1 MSLENTLVGLSPAR
15 QSKAAPARR
24 RTTPAHAP
32 TLPLTV
38 GTRASPL
45 ALTQT
50 RNFLA
55 MLSNACP
62 ALRGMDVFREQVM
75 STTGDAIQHCR
86 LAEIGGK
93 GLFAKEIHEALLDR
107 RIDLAVHSMKDLE
120 TALPPGIVLA
130 CVLPR
135 EDPRDVLIL
144 SDDAACGTS
153 ADPFAALRDGA
164 LIGTSSV
171 RRQAQLLHV
180 RPDLRITLMRG
191 NVQSRLDKVAS
202 GRCDASLLAL
212 AGLKRLGLE
221 AEASVILPV
230 EAMLPSAAQGIVA
243 ITAREDDVVLRQL
256 MLACDDR
263 DSRIAADAE
272 RAMLRVLDGSCRS
285 PIGALTTR
293 LASGRFRLTGLV
305 ARQDG
310 SFLLRDSIEAADADA
325 SDAGEA
331 LGRSLRSRA
340 PADIFC

>member
-1 MSLENTLVGLSPAR
+1 MSLESPLAVQR
-15 QSKAAPARR
+15 QKALPARR
-24 RTTPAHAP
+24 RPVTPHAP
-32 TLPLTV
+32 TLPLKV

-50 RNFLA
+50 RGFLA

-75 STTGDAIQHCR
+75 STTGDAVQHCR

-93 GLFAKEIHEALLDR
+93 GLFAKEIHEALLDG

-120 TALPPGIVLA
+120 TNLPPGIVLA

-135 EDPRDVLIL
+135 EDPRDALIL
-144 SDDAACGTS
+144 SDAAACAS
-153 ADPFAALRDGA
+153 AADPLSALPHGA

-171 RRQAQLLHV
+171 RRQAQLLHA

-221 AEASVILPV
+221 NEASIVLPIDV
-230 EAMLPSAAQGIVA
+230 MLPSAAQGIVA
-243 ITAREDDVVLRQL
+243 ITARADDIVLRNL

-285 PIGALTTR
+285 PIGAVTTR
-293 LASGRFRLTGLV
+293 TAPGRIRLTGLV
-305 ARQDG
+305 AREDG
-310 SFLLRDSIEAADADA
+310 SFLLRDSIEAADAEA
-325 SDAGEA
+325 RAAGEA
-331 LGRSLRSRA
+331 LGRSLKLRA
-340 PADIFC
+340 PSDIFL

>member
-1 MSLENTLVGLSPAR
+1 MSSDSMLVAQPR
-15 QSKAAPARR
+15 QDAPAGR
-24 RTTPAHAP
+24 RTVPEHAP
-32 TLPLTV
+32 TLPLKV

-50 RNFLA
+50 RGFLA

-75 STTGDAIQHCR
+75 STTGDAVQHCR

-120 TALPPGIVLA
+120 TTLPPGIVLA

-144 SDDAACGTS
+144 SDAGACPDLD
-153 ADPFAALRDGA
+153 DPLAILPHGA

-171 RRQAQLLHV
+171 RRQAQLLHA

-221 AEASVILPV
+221 GEASAILPIEV
-230 EAMLPSAAQGIVA
+230 MLPSAAQGIVA
-243 ITAREDDVVLRQL
+243 ITAREDDTMLRSL
-256 MLACDDR
+256 ILACDDR
-263 DSRIAADAE
+263 DSRVAADAE

-285 PIGALTTR
+285 PIGAVTVRT
-293 LASGRFRLTGLV
+293 APGSIRLTGLV
-305 ARQDG
+305 AREDG
-310 SFLLRDSIEAADADA
+310 SFLLRDSIEAADT
-325 SDAGEA
+325 DAGAAGAA
-331 LGRSLRSRA
+331 LGRSLKQRA
-340 PADIFC
+340 PSEIFQ

>member
-1 MSLENTLVGLSPAR
+1 MSLETMLAADVASPR
-15 QSKAAPARR
+15 KITPPRR
-24 RTTPAHAP
+24 RTAPAHAP
-32 TLPLTV
+32 ALPLKV

-50 RNFLA
+50 RGFLA
-55 MLSNACP
+55 MLSHACP

-75 STTGDAIQHCR
+75 NTTGDAVQHCR

-120 TALPPGIVLA
+120 TTLPPGIVLA

-144 SDDAACGTS
+144 SDEAACAND
-153 ADPFAALRDGA
+153 ADPLSVLPLGA

-171 RRQAQLLHV
+171 RRQAQLLHA

-191 NVQSRLDKVAS
+191 NVQSRLDKVAN
-202 GRCDASLLAL
+202 GHCDASLLAL

-221 AEASVILPV
+221 AEASVVLPIEV
-230 EAMLPSAAQGIVA
+230 MLPSAAQGIVA
-243 ITAREDDVVLRQL
+243 ITAREDDTVLRTL
-256 MLACDDR
+256 MLACDDH
-263 DSRIAADAE
+263 DSRVAADAE

-285 PIGALTTR
+285 PIGAVTTR
-293 LASGRFRLTGLV
+293 LAAGRIRLTGLV
-305 ARQDG
+305 AREDG
-310 SFLLRDSIEAADADA
+310 AFLLRDSIEAADADA
-325 SDAGEA
+325 QEAGLA
-331 LGRSLRSRA
+331 LGRSLKLRA
-340 PADIFC
+340 PADIFL